1 MMSTTRITHL
11 SLPLISLVRAH
22 ELAVQSVLEPAS
34 RDCAD
39 LRPAS
44 PKRHPARAGLGV
56 LESISTGSEL
66 NTSNAQKI
74 QHLSRARRARA
85 AARAAPARRP
95 RAAVGGPAAA
105 PGLLHGTKRVWTG
118 RRQVGINR
126 RFFPGRNQ
134 PNKLPSTSNMY
145 W

>member
-22 ELAVQSVLEPAS
+22 ELAVQSVLEREFGSPALEPAS

-44 PKRHPARAGLGV
+44 PKRHPARPGLGV

-66 NTSNAQKI
+66 NTLNAQKI
-74 QHLSRARRARA
+74 QHLSPARRSRVAARVGARARGARA
-85 AARAAPARRP
+85 AADHFLTA
-95 RAAVGGPAAA
+95 
-105 PGLLHGTKRVWTG
+105 WD
-118 RRQVGINR
+118 
-126 RFFPGRNQ
+126 
-134 PNKLPSTSNMY
+134 
-145 W
+145 